1 MRKKGLPL
9 IVRPGYDTIYS
20 FKFAVWPSYEASL
33 KTGRIKTLIFQEGG
47 STMAVYRCRVC
58 GYIFDEEKEGKSI
71 RDIDICPRCKQ
82 PDDMF
87 VLVEEKSED
96 DQQPQFFKG

>member
-1 MRKKGLPL
+1 
-9 IVRPGYDTIYS
+9 
-20 FKFAVWPSYEASL
+20 
-33 KTGRIKTLIFQEGG
+33 
-47 STMAVYRCRVC
+47 MAVYRCRVC